1 MNSKVKINPS
11 QAIWPWMV
19 EFAAQSILYWR
30 VSGHDGLTAIERIG
44 CRSSVSAEPR
54 FGESVLYKVS
64 KTARLGKAEPRW
76 RPGVWLGSIETSDE
90 HLVGTGLGLI
100 KARAVASMNEEQRFN
115 GKAIE
120 SMRGTPWEPSTRHKG
135 TKIRT
140 HLSEK
145 EEEGDKEEEEEEEEL
160 DEVPE
165 EVYNDE
171 PA

>member
-1 MNSKVKINPS
+1 M
-11 QAIWPWMV
+11 
-19 EFAAQSILYWR
+19 
-30 VSGHDGLTAIERIG
+30 
-44 CRSSVSAEPR
+44 
-54 FGESVLYKVS
+54 S

-76 RPGVWLGSIETSDE
+76 RPGVWLESIETSDE
-90 HLVGTGLGLI
+90 HLVGTDLGVI

-120 SMRGTPWEPSTRHKG
+120 SMRGTPWKPSTRHKG

-145 EEEGDKEEEEEEEEL
+145 EEEGDEEEEEEEEEL

-165 EVYNDE
+165 EVYDDE
-171 PA
+171 DPPEVVEEIAEQQEIIHSRVGLSYSFTIKARDVAKYGATAGCPGCRFHQGAACCF